1 MHGRLRCRRQLRL
14 AAWAYTLGCD
24 PTGTLER
31 EARMDDI
38 TRRRFIEAASLA
50 AAVSPLAAAAQNQ
63 GQAPAPTRAT
73 SARATS
79 RARDLTDGELEAM
92 FRRCSN
98 TGKWGPNDEL
108 GTLNFITPAKRIAAA
123 QLVKTGEVVS
133 VGRDLT
139 TRQSKT
145 NGQPV
150 VHVMMFSDANSP
162 SCGDYFTIA
171 PHGMV
176 VTHMDA
182 LCHFSWKDQFYNGRK
197 RSETL
202 TASGA
207 KWGSIYAQRQGI
219 FTRGVL
225 LDVAAARRVSWYKPD
240 EYVTVADFEVAEK
253 RQRVRVES
261 GDAIFVRTG
270 MERMEAELGEQ
281 DIYPRAGLHAECVEW
296 MHNREVSVYGGD
308 CIEKLPYPS
317 ESFTSAVHMIVL
329 ASMGLPILDWPSLTE
344 LARTCERLGRW
355 DYLLTTAPLRLP
367 GGTASP
373 INPLCLF

>member
-1 MHGRLRCRRQLRL
+1 
-14 AAWAYTLGCD
+14 
-24 PTGTLER
+24 
-31 EARMDDI
+31 MDEI
-38 TRRRFIEAASLA
+38 TRRGFIETVSLA
-50 AAVSPLAAAAQNQ
+50 AAVPPLAAAAQSA
-63 GQAPAPTRAT
+63 GQPAAPTRVT
-73 SARATS
+73 SSRATS
-79 RARDLTDGELEAM
+79 RARDLTDAELEAM

-98 TGKWGPNDEL
+98 TGKWGADDEL
-108 GTLNFITPAKRIAAA
+108 GTLNYVTPAKRIAAA

-225 LDVAAARRVSWYKPD
+225 LDVAAARGVSWYKPD
-240 EYVTVADFEVAEK
+240 EYVTVADLEAAEK
-253 RQRVRVES
+253 RQRLRVES

-270 MERMEAELGEQ
+270 MERMETELGEQ

-296 MHNREVSVYGGD
+296 MHNRQVSVYGGD

-373 INPLCLF
+373 INPLCIF

>member
-1 MHGRLRCRRQLRL
+1 METAG
-14 AAWAYTLGCD
+14 
-24 PTGTLER
+24 
-31 EARMDDI
+31 M
-38 TRRRFIEAASLA
+38 
-50 AAVSPLAAAAQNQ
+50 AAAAPALITAHEETAAQ
-63 GQAPAPTRAT
+63 GSSRAAATRRT
-73 SARATS
+73 T
-79 RARDLTDGELEAM
+79 RARDLTDAELEAM

-98 TGKWGPNDEL
+98 AGRWGRDDEL
-108 GTLNFITPAKRIAAA
+108 GTLNYITPQKRVAAA
-123 QLVKTGEVVS
+123 ALVKVGEVVS
-133 VGRDLT
+133 VGRDLS

-150 VHVMMFSDANSP
+150 VHMMTYSDAKSP

-182 LCHFSWKDQFYNGRK
+182 LCHFSWNDQFYNGRK
-197 RSETL
+197 RSESL
-202 TASGA
+202 TASGS

-225 LDVAAARRVSWYKPD
+225 LDVAAARGVPWYNPD
-240 EYVTVADFEVAEK
+240 EYVTVADFEAAEK

-281 DIYPRAGLHAECVEW
+281 DIYPRAGLHAECAEW
-296 MHNREVSVYGGD
+296 MHDRQVSVYGGD

-317 ESFTSAVHMIVL
+317 ESFTSAMHMIVL
-329 ASMGLPILDWPSLTE
+329 ASMGLPILDWPALTE
-344 LARTCERLGRW
+344 LAATCARLNRW

-373 INPLCLF
+373 INPLCIF

>member
-1 MHGRLRCRRQLRL
+1 MK
-14 AAWAYTLGCD
+14 
-24 PTGTLER
+24 E
-31 EARMDDI
+31 M
-38 TRRRFIEAASLA
+38 TRRRFIETAG
-50 AAVSPLAAAAQNQ
+50 LAAAAPALVSAHEEAAPQ
-63 GQAPAPTRAT
+63 GSDRAAAPRQTT
-73 SARATS
+73 
-79 RARDLTDGELEAM
+79 RARDLSDAELEAM

-98 TGKWGPNDEL
+98 TGRWGRDDQL
-108 GTLNFITPAKRIAAA
+108 GTLNYITAEKRIAAA
-123 QLVKTGEVVS
+123 ALVKVGEVVS
-133 VGRDLT
+133 VGRDLS

-150 VHVMMFSDANSP
+150 VHIMTFTDAKSP

-182 LCHFSWKDQFYNGRK
+182 LCHFSWNDQFYNGRK
-197 RSETL
+197 RSESL
-202 TASGA
+202 TPSGS

-225 LDVAAARRVSWYKPD
+225 LDVAAARGVPWYKPD
-240 EYVTVADFEVAEK
+240 EYVTVADFEAAEK

-261 GDAIFVRTG
+261 GDAVFVRTG

-281 DIYPRAGLHAECVEW
+281 EIYPRAGLHAECVEW
-296 MHNREVSVYGGD
+296 MHNRQASVYGGD

-317 ESFTSAVHMIVL
+317 ESFTSAMHMIVL

-344 LARTCERLGRW
+344 LAKTCERLNRW

-367 GGTASP
+367 GGTSSP
-373 INPLCLF
+373 INPLCIL

>member
-1 MHGRLRCRRQLRL
+1 
-14 AAWAYTLGCD
+14 
-24 PTGTLER
+24 
-31 EARMDDI
+31 
-38 TRRRFIEAASLA
+38 
-50 AAVSPLAAAAQNQ
+50 
-63 GQAPAPTRAT
+63 
-73 SARATS
+73 
-79 RARDLTDGELEAM
+79 M

-98 TGKWGPNDEL
+98 TGKWGANDEL
-108 GTLNFITPAKRIAAA
+108 GTLNYITPAKRIAAA

-296 MHNREVSVYGGD
+296 MHNRQVSVYGGD

>member
-1 MHGRLRCRRQLRL
+1 VN
-14 AAWAYTLGCD
+14 
-24 PTGTLER
+24 E
-31 EARMDDI
+31 I

-50 AAVSPLAAAAQNQ
+50 ASVPAVAAAQTR
-63 GQAPAPTRAT
+63 GQTPPAGPTRA
-73 SARATS
+73 AANRATS
-79 RARDLTDGELEAM
+79 RARDLTDAELEAM

-98 TGKWGPNDEL
+98 AGKWGANDEL
-108 GTLNFITPAKRIAAA
+108 GTLNYITAAKRVAAA
-123 QLVKTGEVVS
+123 KLVKTGEVVS
-133 VGRDLT
+133 VARDLT
-139 TRQSKT
+139 TRASKT
-145 NGQPV
+145 NAEPV
-150 VHVMMFSDANSP
+150 VHTMARIDPNGPAATDSFS
-162 SCGDYFTIA
+162 IA
-171 PHGMV
+171 SHGMV

-225 LDVAAARRVSWYKPD
+225 LDVAAARGVRWYNPD
-240 EYVTVADFEVAEK
+240 EYVTVADFEAAEK
-253 RQRVRVES
+253 RQRVRVAS

-270 MERMEAELGEQ
+270 MERMEAEQGEQ
-281 DIYPRAGLHAECVEW
+281 DIYPRAGLHAECAEW
-296 MHNREVSVYGGD
+296 MHDRQVSVYGGD

-329 ASMGLPILDWPSLTE
+329 ASMGLPILDWPALTE
-344 LARTCERLGRW
+344 LAATCERLKRW

-373 INPLCLF
+373 VNPLCLF

>member
-1 MHGRLRCRRQLRL
+1 MN
-14 AAWAYTLGCD
+14 
-24 PTGTLER
+24 E
-31 EARMDDI
+31 I
-38 TRRRFIEAASLA
+38 SRRRFLETASLA
-50 AAVSPLAAAAQNQ
+50 AAAAPLAAQTATRSAA
-63 GQAPAPTRAT
+63 P
-73 SARATS
+73 RATS
-79 RARDLTDGELEAM
+79 RARDLTDAELEAM

-98 TGKWGPNDEL
+98 TGKWGPGDEL
-108 GTLNFITPAKRIAAA
+108 GTLNYITPAKRIAAA
-123 QLVKTGEVVS
+123 RLVRTGEVVS
-133 VGRDLT
+133 AGRDLT

-150 VHVMMFSDANSP
+150 VHTMSVGDANSVAATD
-162 SCGDYFTIA
+162 SFSIA
-171 PHGMV
+171 SHGMV

-182 LCHFSWKDQFYNGRK
+182 LCHFSWKDQLYNGRK

-202 TASGA
+202 TPSGA
-207 KWGSIYAQRQGI
+207 RWGSIYAQRQGV

-225 LDVAAARRVSWYKPD
+225 LDVAAARGVSWYQPD
-240 EYVTVADFEVAEK
+240 EYVTVADFEAAEK
-253 RQRVRVES
+253 RQGVRVAS
-261 GDAIFVRTG
+261 GDALFLRTG

-281 DIYPRAGLHAECVEW
+281 DIYPRAGMHAECAEW
-296 MHNREVSVYGGD
+296 MHTRQVSLYGGD

-329 ASMGLPILDWPSLTE
+329 ASMGLPILDWPALTE
-344 LARTCERLGRW
+344 LARTCERLKRW